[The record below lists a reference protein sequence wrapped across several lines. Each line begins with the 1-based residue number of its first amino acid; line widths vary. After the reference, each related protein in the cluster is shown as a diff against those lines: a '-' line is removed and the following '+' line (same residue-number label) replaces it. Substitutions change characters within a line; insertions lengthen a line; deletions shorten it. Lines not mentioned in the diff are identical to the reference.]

1 MQSILAKPR
10 MPRPPKATQSPPK
23 PAPNGIEIRN
33 ARMHNLKGIHVTL
46 PRHKLVVVTG
56 LSGSGKSSLIFDTLY
71 AEGQRRYVESLSSYA
86 RQFLQRMPKPEVDD
100 IRGLSPAMAIDQH
113 HLARNPRSTVGT
125 TTEIYDYMRLL
136 FARCGHTLDPASG
149 LEVKAHRTEDVV
161 KEAMDW
167 RKQDSHQ
174 ELSVCAPLP
183 TVENARVQENWEL
196 LQQHLEDLLQ
206 RGYTRLKSIRSTGG
220 ESPMLGIQEV
230 LDSKSLAKASKSD
243 TGHWHLVL
251 DRLVPPDQEGLSR
264 LSEAVEQAW
273 VEGDGQACLVMGRMV
288 KTFSQRFE
296 LEGKAFEAP
305 SLQLFNFS
313 GPYGAC
319 PRCEGF
325 GSILGIDPDLVIP
338 DKRRSVYD
346 GAIAPWKGEKM
357 GEWNEALIHAA
368 AKFRFPIH
376 KPYQE
381 LSDEF
386 KSLLWKGNKH
396 FEGLDAFFRMLEEN
410 TYKIQYRVMLSRYRG
425 KTTCPDCQGTR
436 LRQDASWV
444 HLLGEDGTRW
454 NLHQWMTQP
463 AGDLWA
469 LLKNFKVQASDA
481 EAARRPL
488 EEIVRRLG
496 YLCDLGLEY
505 LTMHRL
511 SNSLSGGESQR
522 IKLAT
527 TLGSSLVGSLYIL
540 DEPSIGLH
548 QRDSLR
554 LVQLLYKLRDLGNT
568 VVVVEH
574 EPDLI
579 MAADHVVD
587 IGPGAGHLGGN
598 LVFEGPVSALLQD
611 RHSMTAAYLN
621 GRKGMPAAPQGKQSQ
636 KKILLEGASLHNLK
650 HVNVAFPLGGLCCVS
665 GVSGSGKSS
674 LIKGVLWPALANALG
689 QQPAKAGPHDRL
701 HGDLH
706 TLTFAEMVDQHPIG
720 KSSRSNPAT
729 YSKAYDPIR
738 NLFALQGLSKQRGYK
753 ASHFS
758 FNVEGGG
765 RCETCHG
772 EGVVTVSM
780 QFLADLHLPCEDCQ
794 GLRFQED
801 LLEVRYREKHIA
813 DVLSMTIAEAIVFFG
828 DQKEIVQKLLPLA
841 EVGMGYVQLGQSST
855 TLSGG
860 EAQRIKLASYL
871 GRGTKD
877 GAGFFLFDEPT
888 TGLHLHDIAQL
899 LQAFRALIAAGHS
912 VLVIEHNP
920 EVLMASDWII
930 DMGPEGGVN
939 GGQVVWEGTPIA
951 MRESGKG
958 HTADALRSRS
968 LAL

>member
-1 MQSILAKPR
+1 
-10 MPRPPKATQSPPK
+10 
-23 PAPNGIEIRN
+23 
-33 ARMHNLKGIHVTL
+33 
-46 PRHKLVVVTG
+46 
-56 LSGSGKSSLIFDTLY
+56 
-71 AEGQRRYVESLSSYA
+71 
-86 RQFLQRMPKPEVDD
+86 
-100 IRGLSPAMAIDQH
+100 
-113 HLARNPRSTVGT
+113 
-125 TTEIYDYMRLL
+125 
-136 FARCGHTLDPASG
+136 
-149 LEVKAHRTEDVV
+149 
-161 KEAMDW
+161 
-167 RKQDSHQ
+167 
-174 ELSVCAPLP
+174 
-183 TVENARVQENWEL
+183 
-196 LQQHLEDLLQ
+196 
-206 RGYTRLKSIRSTGG
+206 
-220 ESPMLGIQEV
+220 
-230 LDSKSLAKASKSD
+230 
-243 TGHWHLVL
+243 
-251 DRLVPPDQEGLSR
+251 
-264 LSEAVEQAW
+264 
-273 VEGDGQACLVMGRMV
+273 
-288 KTFSQRFE
+288 
-296 LEGKAFEAP
+296 
-305 SLQLFNFS
+305 
-313 GPYGAC
+313 
-319 PRCEGF
+319 
-325 GSILGIDPDLVIP
+325 
-338 DKRRSVYD
+338 
-346 GAIAPWKGEKM
+346 
-357 GEWNEALIHAA
+357 
-368 AKFRFPIH
+368 
-376 KPYQE
+376 
-381 LSDEF
+381 
-386 KSLLWKGNKH
+386 
-396 FEGLDAFFRMLEEN
+396 
-410 TYKIQYRVMLSRYRG
+410 
-425 KTTCPDCQGTR
+425 
-436 LRQDASWV
+436 
-444 HLLGEDGTRW
+444 GEDGTRW

-469 LLKNFKVQASDA
+469 LLKNFKVQVSDA

-505 LTMHRL
+505 LTIHRL

-598 LVFEGPVSALLQD
+598 LVFEGPVSTLLQD
-611 RHSMTAAYLN
+611 RQSMTAAYLN
-621 GRKGMPAAPQGKQSQ
+621 GRKGMPAAPQGKQSR